1 MMLYVKNI
9 SRIITVALFALL
21 SLLPSNASA
30 TIVEGTVNSS
40 KELNNFITHH
50 VKDAHSWHIW
60 GEDSTQV
67 NADGTVNVFPKTAIH
82 IGLPVILIDNGL
94 ITANS
99 DDFNELRWIEQDGDT
114 TYYAQGKI
122 NETEYIMFHEKI
134 YHLGSGLKLDEK
146 GHPTNSRPL
155 DFSLTQN
162 VMSMLL
168 SVVILMLLF
177 LPAAKKYKKKGI
189 VSAPTGR
196 QNFLEIFVVFVRD
209 EIAKPNIG
217 EKKYARYMPYLLT
230 IFFFIWLNNLL
241 GLVPFFPGAS
251 NVSGNIA
258 FTAVLAVITYLVTQF
273 SGNKDYWKHILLP
286 PVPKALYPIMIPVE
300 IIGTLTKPFALTI
313 RLFANITAGHI
324 VVLAFM
330 GIIFSA
336 KNIGWAGLSVP
347 MGLFISVL
355 ELLVAFLQAFI
366 FTMLSAL
373 FIGTAVEEHS
383 HH

>member
-40 KELNNFITHH
+40 KELNDFITHH

-60 GEDSTQV
+60 GENKTQV
-67 NADGTVNVFPKTAIH
+67 NADGTVDVLSSTAIH

-99 DDFNELRWIEQDGDT
+99 DDFNELRWIEHDGDT

-168 SVVILMLLF
+168 SVVIYYCF
-177 LPAAKKYKKKGI
+177 SYLPQKSIKNRGFIQLQKDVKISWKY
-189 VSAPTGR
+189 
-196 QNFLEIFVVFVRD
+196 
-209 EIAKPNIG
+209 
-217 EKKYARYMPYLLT
+217 
-230 IFFFIWLNNLL
+230 
-241 GLVPFFPGAS
+241 
-251 NVSGNIA
+251 
-258 FTAVLAVITYLVTQF
+258 
-273 SGNKDYWKHILLP
+273 
-286 PVPKALYPIMIPVE
+286 
-300 IIGTLTKPFALTI
+300 
-313 RLFANITAGHI
+313 
-324 VVLAFM
+324 
-330 GIIFSA
+330 
-336 KNIGWAGLSVP
+336 LSS
-347 MGLFISVL
+347 L
-355 ELLVAFLQAFI
+355 
-366 FTMLSAL
+366 
-373 FIGTAVEEHS
+373 
-383 HH
+383 

>member
-1 MMLYVKNI
+1 MKFDVRSI
-9 SRIITVALFALL
+9 SKILAVTVFAFAM
-21 SLLPSNASA
+21 LLPNTASA
-30 TIVEGTVNSS
+30 VVVEGKVNSS
-40 KELNNFITHH
+40 KELNEFITHH

-60 GEDSTQV
+60 GEDKTTV
-67 NADGTVNVFPKTAIH
+67 KPDGTVTIDSSTAIH
-82 IGLPVILIDNGL
+82 IGLPVILLDGGL
-94 ITANS
+94 IIGNS
-99 DDFNELRWIEQDGDT
+99 DDFSDLKWIEHNGDT
-114 TYYAQGKI
+114 SYYASGSLGGKD
-122 NETEYIMFHEKI
+122 YIIFHEKI
-134 YHLGSGLKLDEK
+134 YNAEDGIVLDEA
-146 GHPTNSRPL
+146 GHPTNARPL

-168 SVVILMLLF
+168 SVLILMLLF
-177 LPAAKKYKKKGI
+177 IPAAAKYKKQGV
-189 VSAPTGR
+189 VSAPSGR
-196 QNFLEIFVVFVRD
+196 QNFLEIFVLFVRD
-209 EIAKPNIG
+209 EIARPNIG

-230 IFFFIWLNNLL
+230 IFFFIWLNNLI
-241 GLVPFFPGAS
+241 GLIPFFPGAS

-258 FTAVLAVITYLVTQF
+258 FTAVLALITYLVTQF

-324 VVLAFM
+324 VILAFM

-373 FIGTAVEEHS
+373 FIGTAVEEHD